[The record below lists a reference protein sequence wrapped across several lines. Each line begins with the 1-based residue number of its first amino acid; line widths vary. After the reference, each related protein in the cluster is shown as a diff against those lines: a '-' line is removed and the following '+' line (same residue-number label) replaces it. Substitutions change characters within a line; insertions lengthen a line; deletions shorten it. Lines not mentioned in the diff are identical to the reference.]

1 MKKQVKQENIFKE
14 MLRVLF
20 LGHGTIKSFFSIE
33 GIIDSEHLVA
43 SMISVFFM
51 ANILW
56 PEKTYL
62 SYGFWLLLFYCVVA
76 AVQKYCRNIGSTGTR
91 AILLFSL
98 IYILE
103 SASYF
108 VAVSIKEA
116 LFYQQ
121 TDKTCGW
128 FLMIFTILYT
138 SFSSAEE
145 KVAPDVRSPLLKY
158 PLLYVG
164 VVWILCIVATLTVN
178 HFAGV
183 TIPLW

>member
-20 LGHGTIKSFFSIE
+20 LGHGTIKSFFSSE
-33 GIIDSEHLVA
+33 GIIDSEHFVA
-43 SMISVFFM
+43 SILSVFFM
-51 ANILW
+51 TNVLW
-56 PEKTYL
+56 PEKTYI
-62 SYGFWLLLFYCVVA
+62 SYGFWLLLFYCVIA
-76 AVQKYCRNIGSTGTR
+76 TVQKYCRNIGSVGTK

-103 SASYF
+103 SAGYF
-108 VAVSIKEA
+108 VNISAGEE
-116 LFYQQ
+116 LFHQQ

-128 FLMIFTILYT
+128 FLLIFAVLYT
-138 SFSSAEE
+138 RSSSAEQQI
-145 KVAPDVRSPLLKY
+145 AADVRSPLLKY

-164 VVWILCIVATLTVN
+164 AVWLLCIVATLTVN
-178 HFAGV
+178 HYAGV